1 MSYALLG
8 WSGYV
13 PNSCRNKLLQI
24 PKNYAPYFWGW
35 PRVFMSRMDEV
46 DTQILLTGDYD
57 QFSSGIDDISSFDEL
72 TNDYKGMIWTNKIEL
87 LGPHLRESLVN

>member
-1 MSYALLG
+1 
-8 WSGYV
+8 
-13 PNSCRNKLLQI
+13 
-24 PKNYAPYFWGW
+24 
-35 PRVFMSRMDEV
+35 MSRMDEV